1 MKLIHTIENHPTYN
15 NKYSYQVTGKS
26 SWNGLLDRI
35 SNYSENVIVLLTSNT
50 NYDQISNDKSFL
62 IKGRIDIRFILGI
75 SNCEYHSLTSGIFS
89 I

>member
-62 IKGRIDIRFILGI
+62 RKGRIDLRFTLGK
-75 SNCEYHSLTSGIFS
+75 SYCEYHSLTSGIFS
-89 I
+89 V